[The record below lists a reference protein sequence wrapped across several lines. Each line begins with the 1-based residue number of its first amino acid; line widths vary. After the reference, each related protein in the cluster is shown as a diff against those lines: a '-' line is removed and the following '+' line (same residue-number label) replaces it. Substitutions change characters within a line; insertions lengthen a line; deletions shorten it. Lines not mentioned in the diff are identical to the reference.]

1 MAPPDVQAERL
12 LREVIAAALRMR
24 GDSLGGYVPLEEL
37 AAFPLPDGSHMRLI
51 DPGGG
56 GIWNPQAFR
65 ATLSIT
71 TSPTGPYPD
80 REIEGGLLQYSYQ
93 KGPEGGKNLKMRL
106 AHELGLPLIRFNK
119 IAVGVYQPIFP
130 VYVVDDNP
138 IVREF
143 TLTVD
148 DVLRSVPTGHVPSP
162 VERAYAE
169 RIVRQRVHQP
179 AFRARIM
186 FAYER
191 TCCVCML
198 RRVELLDAAH
208 IIEDVQEGGDPVVPN
223 GLSLCKIHHAA
234 FDRNLLGISPAYV
247 VKINADLLD
256 EVDGPMLL
264 HGLQEMHNRKLT
276 VPVAR
281 SERPDPSRLESRFA
295 SFLAG

>member
-1 MAPPDVQAERL
+1 M
-12 LREVIAAALRMR
+12 
-24 GDSLGGYVPLEEL
+24 
-37 AAFPLPDGSHMRLI
+37 
-51 DPGGG
+51 
-56 GIWNPQAFR
+56 
-65 ATLSIT
+65 
-71 TSPTGPYPD
+71 
-80 REIEGGLLQYSYQ
+80 
-93 KGPEGGKNLKMRL
+93 
-106 AHELGLPLIRFNK
+106 
-119 IAVGVYQPIFP
+119 GVYQPIFP

-148 DVLRSVPTGHVPSP
+148 DVLRSVPTGHVLSP

-256 EVDGPMLL
+256 EV
-264 HGLQEMHNRKLT
+264 GLFADECGVSATRR
-276 VPVAR
+276 VA
-281 SERPDPSRLESRFA
+281 
-295 SFLAG
+295 G